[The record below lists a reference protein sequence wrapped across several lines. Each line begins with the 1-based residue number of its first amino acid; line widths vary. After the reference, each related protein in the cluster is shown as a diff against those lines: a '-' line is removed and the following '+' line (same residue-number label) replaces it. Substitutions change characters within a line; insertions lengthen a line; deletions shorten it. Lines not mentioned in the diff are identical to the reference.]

1 MSNAVSNGDLGLFD
15 KVDDAINAAYKGQ
28 KQLMTMGLEKRE
40 ELIAAVR
47 AASIQNA
54 ESLARLGV
62 EESGLGRVEH
72 KIIKNINAAKL
83 TPGTEDLVT
92 QVKTGETG
100 IGIREGPFGV
110 ICSILP
116 DINYA

>member
-1 MSNAVSNGDLGLFD
+1 MAINEQRIAQIVEAVIKNIKEVGALSNAVSNGDLGLFD

-62 EESGLGRVEH
+62 EESGLGPCGAQDYKKYKCS
-72 KIIKNINAAKL
+72 KIDSWNRR
-83 TPGTEDLVT
+83 PCHSG
-92 QVKTGETG
+92 
-100 IGIREGPFGV
+100 
-110 ICSILP
+110 
-116 DINYA
+116 